1 MFYVLQSYDH
11 KQVVVRKMSE
21 GRERGEKRQLLTTA
35 GDRVVI
41 VRVSLLKRMLFL
53 CRPLPICECV
63 CVCVNVLVCA
73 ALDCVFIPP

>member
-53 CRPLPICECV
+53 CRPLPICV
-63 CVCVNVLVCA
+63 CDRLVA
-73 ALDCVFIPP
+73 Q